1 MAQEKTVRPV
11 HHDLPRPKGMA
22 ASENVGVIIDDADPI
37 GRDLRMLLEP
47 IDNSLPFAR
56 PGTEDDARVIVEVPA
71 FKSAREEQVARVVP
85 ANGIKPG
92 RGNDNLRAGDFA
104 CAIE

>member
-1 MAQEKTVRPV
+1 MPQEEAVGPV

-22 ASENVGVIIDDADPI
+22 ASENIGVIIDDADSI
-37 GRDLRMLLEP
+37 GRDLRMLREP

-71 FKSAREEQVARVVP
+71 FKSASDEPFARVIPSSDV
-85 ANGIKPG
+85 KPG
-92 RGNDNLRAGDFA
+92 RTNDNLRAGDLA